1 MLSKGDASK
10 LREPTSFG
18 KPSQAMMDSI
28 EGRYKLDKK
37 RSCMVG
43 DRLNT
48 DIQFGI
54 QGGLGGTW
62 LAGAAGEASYAY
74 ECAFTTLTLAR
85 RDGQFCA
92 FCRKTCIHLYVKVGK
107 ITC

>member
-1 MLSKGDASK
+1 MYMLCKGDASNIQ
-10 LREPTSFG
+10 EPTSFG

-28 EGRYKLDKK
+28 EGRYQLDRK

-54 QGGLGGTW
+54 QGGLGT
-62 LAGAAGEASYAY
+62 LAVLTGVSKEDEILKAGE
-74 ECAFTTLTLAR
+74 EGTGPDIWLNELA
-85 RDGQFCA
+85 DLLG
-92 FCRKTCIHLYVKVGK
+92 
-107 ITC
+107 